1 MIQFLEKTA
10 KDYRDQAA
18 STLVGKMTPIVLA
31 TLILF
36 LISGATSIVD
46 SRLSWIW
53 GLVAWLVILFIEM
66 PIAFSYTTAFLPLV
80 RNGEHK
86 DFMEKMFGVFS
97 NGNYVRA
104 LSVSLLT
111 CVYILL
117 WMLLLVIPGI
127 VKSYSYA
134 MTYYIAKDHPEM
146 SAEECIHES
155 RMMMQGYKA
164 KLFLLDLSY
173 IGWILLGCLTLG
185 ILLLWVEPKI
195 YTAHVHFYEDLKAHR
210 AEQAVEEV
218 K

>member
-1 MIQFLEKTA
+1 
-10 KDYRDQAA
+10 
-18 STLVGKMTPIVLA
+18 
-31 TLILF
+31 
-36 LISGATSIVD
+36 
-46 SRLSWIW
+46 
-53 GLVAWLVILFIEM
+53 
-66 PIAFSYTTAFLPLV
+66 
-80 RNGEHK
+80 
-86 DFMEKMFGVFS
+86 MEKMFSVFS

-111 CVYILL
+111 FVYILL
-117 WMLLLVIPGI
+117 WTLLFIIPGI
-127 VKSYSYA
+127 VKAYSYS

-146 SAEECIHES
+146 SAEECVHES

-185 ILLLWVEPKI
+185 ILLLWVGPKI
-195 YTAHVHFYEDLKAHR
+195 ETAHVHFYEDFKAHR